1 MQNEQGKVRIKKSKY
16 SMGQHV
22 RISKEEMK
30 FAKSAEQNFSI
41 ETFRIIK
48 VIRRNPALFTNLKN

>member
-30 FAKSAEQNFSI
+30 FAKSAKQNFSI